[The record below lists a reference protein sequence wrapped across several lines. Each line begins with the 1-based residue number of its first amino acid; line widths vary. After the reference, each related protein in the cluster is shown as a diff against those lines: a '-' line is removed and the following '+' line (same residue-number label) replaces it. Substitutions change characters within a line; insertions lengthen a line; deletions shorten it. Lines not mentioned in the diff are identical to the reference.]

1 MLNNM
6 TRHVYTVRLPN
17 KLLTGLF
24 VNYADAIDWK
34 EIMDGEDTV
43 LIHVDHDEYNA
54 LAALD

>member
-1 MLNNM
+1 M

-34 EIMDGEDTV
+34 DIMDGEDTV
-43 LIHVDHDEYNA
+43 LIHVDHDTYDTYDA
-54 LAALD
+54 LSALD

>member
-1 MLNNM
+1 MAH
-6 TRHVYTVRLPN
+6 HVYTVRLPN

-24 VNYADAIDWK
+24 VNYADAVDWK

-43 LIHVDHDEYNA
+43 LIHVGHDEYNA